1 MGLRLLFLR
10 DKQAAFLQFI
20 MGNTDFLS
28 GIDASYKDEIL
39 TKEGSLNPK
48 YHNTINYE
56 IQNYLN
62 TEYLGFL
69 FSDTISPIKHL
80 KIRKL

>member
-1 MGLRLLFLR
+1 
-10 DKQAAFLQFI
+10 

-56 IQNYLN
+56 IKNYLN

-69 FSDTISPIKHL
+69 ILFLLLSIS
-80 KIRKL
+80 KLEKL